1 VREANV
7 WTESSRKF
15 LEQEYYIM
23 ASSVTLSTATR
34 TNLLSLQKT
43 TSLIDRTQDRLS
55 TGKKVNSAL
64 DDALSFFKARNLN
77 DRASDLATIK
87 DGISEGINVI
97 KSAVQGLESI
107 ESTLKQM
114 KAIASSARAESDS
127 TSRGKLSSQYNELRS
142 QIDNLTEDASYN
154 GINLIK
160 TGGGDTLTVKFNEE
174 TGTAK
179 NELVISGTSSAATDL
194 AISSAASSDWTKTSG
209 FTTLIDTDI
218 AKIDSALTTVRAT
231 AQTFGTNS
239 SMLSIREDF
248 TSEMINTLQ
257 GGAGQLV
264 NADLNEESANM
275 LSLQTRQSLGTIS
288 LSIAQQSEQ
297 AVLRLF

>member
-1 VREANV
+1 
-7 WTESSRKF
+7 
-15 LEQEYYIM
+15 M
-23 ASSVTLSTATR
+23 ASQITLSSATR
-34 TNLLSLQKT
+34 SNLLSLQKT
-43 TSLIDRTQDRLS
+43 TGLIDQTQQRLS
-55 TGKKVNSAL
+55 TGKDVNSAL
-64 DDALSFFKARNLN
+64 DDALAFFKARNLN
-77 DRASDLATIK
+77 ERASDLATVK

-107 ESTLKQM
+107 EGTLKQM

-127 TSRGKLSSQYNELRS
+127 STRQKLSSQYLELRS

-154 GINLIK
+154 GVNLIK
-160 TGGGDTLTVKFNEE
+160 SSSDTLTVKFNEK
-174 TGTAK
+174 TGTDA
-179 NELVISGTSSAATDL
+179 NELEVTGVDSDAASLGVLTTGTTGW
-194 AISSAASSDWTKTSG
+194 AASSG
-209 FTTLIDTDI
+209 FATTIDSDI
-218 AKIDSALTTVRAT
+218 DQIDSALTTVRAT

-248 TSEMINTLQ
+248 TSELINTLES
-257 GGAGQLV
+257 GAGDLV

>member
-1 VREANV
+1 
-7 WTESSRKF
+7 
-15 LEQEYYIM
+15 M
-23 ASSVTLSTATR
+23 ASQITLSSATR

-43 TSLIDRTQDRLS
+43 TGLIDQTQERLS
-55 TGKKVNSAL
+55 TGKDVNSAL
-64 DDALSFFKARNLN
+64 DDALAFFKARNLN
-77 DRASDLATIK
+77 DRASDLATVK
-87 DGISEGINVI
+87 DGIAEGINVI

-114 KAIASSARAESDS
+114 KAIASSARSESDS
-127 TSRGKLSSQYNELRS
+127 TARAKLGSQYNELRS
-142 QIDNLTEDASYN
+142 QIDNLTEDSSYN
-154 GINLIK
+154 GVNLIK
-160 TGGGDTLTVKFNEE
+160 SGADTLTVKFNEKS
-174 TGTAK
+174 GTDA
-179 NELVISGTSSAATDL
+179 NELSVVGVASDATSL
-194 AISSAASSDWTKTSG
+194 AVTSVASSGWTATSG
-209 FTTLIDTDI
+209 FTTTIDTDI
-218 AKIDSALTTVRAT
+218 DKIDSALTTVRST

-248 TSEMINTLQ
+248 TSELINTLES
-257 GGAGQLV
+257 GAGDLV

>member
-1 VREANV
+1 
-7 WTESSRKF
+7 
-15 LEQEYYIM
+15 M
-23 ASSVTLSTATR
+23 ASQITLSTATR

-43 TSLIDRTQDRLS
+43 TGLIDQTQERLS
-55 TGKKVNSAL
+55 TGKNVNSAL
-64 DDALSFFKARNLN
+64 DDALAFFKARNLN
-77 DRASDLATIK
+77 DRASDLASVK
-87 DGISEGINVI
+87 DGIAEGINVI

-127 TSRGKLSSQYNELRS
+127 STREKLSSQYLELRS
-142 QIDNLTEDASYN
+142 QIDNLTEDSSYN
-154 GINLIK
+154 GVNLIK
-160 TGGGDTLTVKFNEE
+160 TGADTLTVKFNEK
-174 TGTAK
+174 TGTDA
-179 NELVISGTSSAATDL
+179 NELEVVGVASDASGLGVTSTGASNWAATAGFATTIDGEIDL
-194 AISSAASSDWTKTSG
+194 
-209 FTTLIDTDI
+209 
-218 AKIDSALTTVRAT
+218 IDSALTTVRAT

-248 TSEMINTLQ
+248 TSELINTLES
-257 GGAGQLV
+257 GAGQLV

>member
-1 VREANV
+1 
-7 WTESSRKF
+7 
-15 LEQEYYIM
+15 M

-97 KSAVQGLESI
+97 KSAVKGLESI

-127 TSRGKLSSQYNELRS
+127 TSRAKLSSQYNELRS
-142 QIDNLTEDASYN
+142 QIDNLTEDSSFN

-160 TGGGDTLTVKFNEE
+160 TGNGDTLTVKFNEE
-174 TGTAK
+174 TGNAK
-179 NELVISGTSSAATDL
+179 NELVIKGS
-194 AISSAASSDWTKTSG
+194 SSAASDLKVASVSSTSWAATTG
-209 FTTLIDTDI
+209 FTAAIDADITLID
-218 AKIDSALTTVRAT
+218 AALTTVRAT
-231 AQTFGTNS
+231 AQEFGTNS

-248 TSEMINTLQ
+248 TSEMISTLES
-257 GGAGQLV
+257 GSGQLV

>member
-1 VREANV
+1 
-7 WTESSRKF
+7 
-15 LEQEYYIM
+15 M
-23 ASSVTLSTATR
+23 ARSVTLSTATR

-174 TGTAK
+174 TGTSK
-179 NELVISGTSSAATDL
+179 NELVITGTSSAATDL

>member
-1 VREANV
+1 
-7 WTESSRKF
+7 
-15 LEQEYYIM
+15 M

-127 TSRGKLSSQYNELRS
+127 TSRAKLSSQYNELRS
-142 QIDNLTEDASYN
+142 QIDNLTEDASFN

-174 TGTAK
+174 TGPAK
-179 NELVISGTSSAATDL
+179 NQLVISGSSSAATDL
-194 AISSAASSDWTKTSG
+194 KITSAVSADWASTSG
-209 FTTLIDTDI
+209 FTAKIDADITLID
-218 AKIDSALTTVRAT
+218 AALTTVRST
-231 AQTFGTNS
+231 AQEFGTNS

-248 TSEMINTLQ
+248 TSEMINTLE

>member
-1 VREANV
+1 
-7 WTESSRKF
+7 
-15 LEQEYYIM
+15 
-23 ASSVTLSTATR
+23 
-34 TNLLSLQKT
+34 
-43 TSLIDRTQDRLS
+43 
-55 TGKKVNSAL
+55 
-64 DDALSFFKARNLN
+64 
-77 DRASDLATIK
+77 LATNK
-87 DGISEGINVI
+87 DGISEVNNVI
-97 KSAVQGLESI
+97 KSEVQGLESI

-174 TGTAK
+174 TGTSK
-179 NELVISGTSSAATDL
+179 NELVITGTSSAATDL

>member
-1 VREANV
+1 
-7 WTESSRKF
+7 
-15 LEQEYYIM
+15 M
-23 ASSVTLSTATR
+23 AGSITLSTATR

-43 TSLIDRTQDRLS
+43 TDLIDQTQGRLS

-77 DRASDLATIK
+77 DRASDLATVK
-87 DGISEGINVI
+87 DGITEGINVI
-97 KSAVQGLESI
+97 KTATKGLESI
-107 ESTLKQM
+107 ETTLKQM

-127 TSRGKLSSQYNELRS
+127 TSRQKLSSQYNELRS
-142 QIDNLTEDASYN
+142 QIDNITEDSSYN
-154 GINLIK
+154 GVNLIK
-160 TGGGDTLTVKFNEE
+160 TAGADDLTVKFNEQ
-174 TGTAK
+174 TGTKK
-179 NELVISGTSSAATDL
+179 NELVVTGVESAASDMGLT
-194 AISSAASSDWTKTSG
+194 AAASSDWGSTS
-209 FTTLIDTDI
+209 FTSKIDLDI
-218 AKIDSALTTVRAT
+218 EKIDSALTTVRST

-248 TSEMINTLQ
+248 TAEMINTLDS
-257 GGAGQLV
+257 GAGQLV

>member
-107 ESTLKQM
+107 ESTLTQM

-174 TGTAK
+174 TGTSK
-179 NELVISGTSSAATDL
+179 NELVITGTSSAATDL

>member
-1 VREANV
+1 
-7 WTESSRKF
+7 
-15 LEQEYYIM
+15 M

-174 TGTAK
+174 TGTSK